1 MAVDLRSYVFLDSL
15 QPQMA
20 AFIGSTAR
28 GFLPLAGDASLWVE
42 ISPGIEIN
50 RITDV
55 ALKSTKV
62 RPAVQVVE
70 RLFGLL
76 EVHSADQ
83 AEVRAAGEA
92 ILDAL
97 DVQAEDRWKPMIHSS
112 QIIRRVDAHQT
123 QLINRN
129 RNGMMLIA
137 DQTLYVMEVEPAA
150 YAVLAA
156 NEAEKAA
163 KINIVEVRPFGSFG
177 RVYLVARSGTSWPA
191 TPQRC
196 KPSRTSP
203 GAWSSPGEKLRASHV
218 PCDTVHSNKEDSI
231 QMAEA
236 LGMIETRGFAAV
248 VEAADAMVKAA
259 KVELVSYEKTGGGYV
274 TAIVR
279 GDVAA
284 CKAAVEAGVRGAEK
298 VGEVVSVHVIPRPHV
313 NIDMVLPLGRRE
325 QVLKELGE

>member
-1 MAVDLRSYVFLDSL
+1 LAVDLRAYVFLDSL

-76 EVHSADQ
+76 EVHSPDQ
-83 AEVRAAGEA
+83 AEVRASGAA

-97 DVQAEDRWKPMIHSS
+97 EVHSDDRWKPIIHSS

-137 DQTLYVMEVEPAA
+137 DQTLYVMELEPAA

-163 KINIVEVRPFGSFG
+163 DINIVEVRPFGSFG
-177 RVYLVARSGTSWPA
+177 RVYLG
-191 TPQRC
+191 
-196 KPSRTSP
+196 
-203 GAWSSPGEKLRASHV
+203 GEER
-218 PCDTVHSNKEDSI
+218 DI
-231 QMAEA
+231 MA
-236 LGMIETRGFAAV
+236 GYTAAV
-248 VEAADAMVKAA
+248 QAIED
-259 KVELVSYEKTGGGYV
+259 LTGR
-274 TAIVR
+274 T
-279 GDVAA
+279 VA
-284 CKAAVEAGVRGAEK
+284 
-298 VGEVVSVHVIPRPHV
+298 S
-313 NIDMVLPLGRRE
+313 RR
-325 QVLKELGE
+325 KD